1 MSRQVI
7 TKQVTVGS
15 GNFAKTYHVGEVVEL
30 SSTEQTALTGAG
42 GTIRTTVPRDLLG
55 ESAGAANSN

>member
-7 TKQVTVGS
+7 TKTITVGS
-15 GNFAKTYHVGEVVEL
+15 GNFAKTYHAGEVVEL
-30 SSTEQTALTGAG
+30 SSAEQTDVTGAG
-42 GTIRTTVPRDLLG
+42 GAIRTTIPRDLLG